1 MTPPPDGAVPTVKQR
16 AALAARLRSAI
27 EGSSAHWKAV
37 PDLDF
42 DAAFET
48 YLDKALAAELIDVI
62 RRQNNGY
69 CLISPH

>member
-27 EGSSAHWKAV
+27 EGSFAHWKAV

-48 YLDKALAAELIDVI
+48 YLDLSLIHI
-62 RRQNNGY
+62 
-69 CLISPH
+69 